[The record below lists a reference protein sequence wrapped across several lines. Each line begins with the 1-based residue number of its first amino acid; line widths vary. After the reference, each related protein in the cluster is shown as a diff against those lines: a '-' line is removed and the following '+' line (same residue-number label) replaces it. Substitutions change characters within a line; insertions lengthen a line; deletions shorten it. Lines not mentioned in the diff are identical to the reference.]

1 MPGDLVECLCTS
13 VQIGVLKAPQIDSA
27 AMPKQFI
34 YSSMPVRKFKV
45 LGGGEPTSRGPA
57 LEGPPGGHPS
67 LFSSCTFRTFHPHCG
82 ARFRIQT
89 PFLAN
94 LHNVAKLTLDTEGR
108 RAGHAGQQG
117 PRSQAQGGLHVSCR
131 VLGYE
136 VEVSSLRKH
145 ALFQS
150 WLLDLGVA

>member
-1 MPGDLVECLCTS
+1 MPAELEQTSCHCGAVCCYAGPKNIIILQCLCES
-13 VQIGVLKAPQIDSA
+13 SKSWEVESLQLEVQRL
-27 AMPKQFI
+27 
-34 YSSMPVRKFKV
+34 R
-45 LGGGEPTSRGPA
+45 A
-57 LEGPPGGHPS
+57 LQEAIQAC
-67 LFSSCTFRTFHPHCG
+67 FFSCTFRTLHPHCG
-82 ARFRIQT
+82 ARLRIQT

-108 RAGHAGQQG
+108 RAGQAGQQG
-117 PRSQAQGGLHVSCR
+117 PRSQAQGGLHVSCC

-150 WLLDLGVA
+150 WLLDLGMS